1 MNPLASIALFAGLA
15 TGAGAVA
22 AQDAAPAAADTFER
36 EALTTLRASHANKR
50 GIVLHVGG
58 QRIAGVVKAVGPD
71 SVVLANQE
79 HARIVVRRE
88 RIDAVEA
95 D

>member
-1 MNPLASIALFAGLA
+1 MNLASLALFAGLA
-15 TGAGAVA
+15 GAGTAA
-22 AQDAAPAAADTFER
+22 AQDAAPASADTFER
-36 EALTTLRASHANKR
+36 EALTTLKASHANKR
-50 GIVLHVGG
+50 GVVLHVGG
-58 QRIAGVVKAVGPD
+58 QKIPGIVKAIGPD

>member
-1 MNPLASIALFAGLA
+1 MSSLARLA
-15 TGAGAVA
+15 FLAAIVTTGTAS
-22 AQDAAPAAADTFER
+22 AQDTAPPAADTFER
-36 EALTTLRASHANKR
+36 EALATLRQSHANKR

-58 QRIAGVVKAVGPD
+58 QRIAGIVKAIGPD
-71 SVVLANQE
+71 VVVVANQE

-88 RIDAVEA
+88 RIDAIEA

>member
-1 MNPLASIALFAGLA
+1 MNFATLALFAGLA
-15 TGAGAVA
+15 GAGTAA
-22 AQDAAPAAADTFER
+22 AQDAAPASADTFER
-36 EALTTLRASHANKR
+36 EALISLKASHVNKR

-58 QRIAGVVKAVGPD
+58 QKISGRVHAIGPD

-88 RIDAVEA
+88 RIDAIEA

>member
-1 MNPLASIALFAGLA
+1 MTPLASIALFAGLA

-22 AQDAAPAAADTFER
+22 AQDAPAAADTFER
-36 EALTTLRASHANKR
+36 EALTTLRSSHANKR

-58 QRIAGVVKAVGPD
+58 QRIAGIVKAVGPD